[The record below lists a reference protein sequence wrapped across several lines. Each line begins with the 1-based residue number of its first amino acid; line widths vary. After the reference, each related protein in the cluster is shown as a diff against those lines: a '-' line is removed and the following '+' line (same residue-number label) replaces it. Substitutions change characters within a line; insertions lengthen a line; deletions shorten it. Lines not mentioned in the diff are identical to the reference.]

1 MTQIVINTMNTEADE
16 LSMKPANLL
25 NKDSM
30 QEQMES
36 VPSQPVHLP
45 TGSAEEVAFTVDKA
59 MIGDDDEDIEDPLMP
74 DLSDDVNDDSDS
86 ELGDSVVDME
96 QELQDVEDIM
106 EGNSNL

>member
-1 MTQIVINTMNTEADE
+1 LYAHNIWLKSI
-16 LSMKPANLL
+16 
-25 NKDSM
+25 
-30 QEQMES
+30 
-36 VPSQPVHLP
+36 
-45 TGSAEEVAFTVDKA
+45 DKA
-59 MIGDDDEDIEDPLMP
+59 IIVDDDEDIEDPLMP